1 MEMHS
6 RMNDEKRC
14 GVGGKHQRP
23 ATLHYVRQP
32 SKHVATKYHSHASTI
47 IVRCKIQ
54 LYRSDLQADP
64 WLMIIK

>member
-14 GVGGKHQRP
+14 WVGGKHQRP
-23 ATLHYVRQP
+23 ATLHYVRLP

-47 IVRCKIQ
+47 IVRRTLHKSLGMLLVEEPC
-54 LYRSDLQADP
+54 
-64 WLMIIK
+64 